1 VPVPAACLKEYAVNA
16 RQVGAACFD
25 ELCFTG
31 SLFLEFAGVGFSD
44 FSHLNKKPANLAG
57 FENAN
62 LKRA

>member
-1 VPVPAACLKEYAVNA
+1 
-16 RQVGAACFD
+16 
-25 ELCFTG
+25 
-31 SLFLEFAGVGFSD
+31 LFLEFAGVGFSD